1 MTLQDATKVT
11 DTTTTAAI
19 SAVMASYKVKASA
32 IVVLTT
38 SGATSHIVSKYKPHC
53 PILSVTRFPQV
64 DHLAPTPT
72 GAL

>member
-11 DTTTTAAI
+11 DNTTTAAI

-38 SGATSHIVSKYKPHC
+38 SGATSHIVSKYKPHY

-64 DHLAPTPT
+64 GYLAPT